1 MLVIRW
7 PRREGCQLIRLE
19 ITARTARTDLLAGSA
34 DGLIIFVQDNTDL
47 VHEADLLL
55 IVTFELRGA
64 GGIDVGE
71 EAEDRLGSNCR
82 GLRRLGH
89 GRGC

>member
-1 MLVIRW
+1 MLVMRW
-7 PRREGCQLIRLE
+7 PRRERCQSIRLK
-19 ITARTARTDLLAGSA
+19 ITARTAHTDLLAGSA
-34 DGLIIFVQDNTDL
+34 DGLVIFVQDNADL

-55 IVTFELRGA
+55 IVTVELRGA

-71 EAEDRLGSNCR
+71 EVENRLGSNWR

-89 GRGC
+89 RRGC